1 MVTSALQLL
10 KNYCERG
17 YLPAGFPRARARART
32 RTRTRA
38 RRKQQES
45 RFSSTSTITST
56 AVLSARN

>member
-32 RTRTRA
+32 RTRRN
-38 RRKQQES
+38 QQES
-45 RFSSTSTITST
+45 RFSSTSAITST